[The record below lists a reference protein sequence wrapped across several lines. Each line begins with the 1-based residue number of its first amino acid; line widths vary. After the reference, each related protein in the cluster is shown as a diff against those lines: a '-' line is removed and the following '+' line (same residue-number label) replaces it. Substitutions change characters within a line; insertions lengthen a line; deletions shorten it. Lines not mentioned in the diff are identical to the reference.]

1 MAAFFGANEIWERRD
16 TDGRE
21 PVILV
26 GVRETNVDDPVKEE
40 EFRHSLEELAE
51 LSKACGMEPVDTV
64 TQSLARVNVG
74 LYVGAGKGEEIRVIA
89 EAFDA
94 KRVIFN
100 DTLSPSQIRNLQK
113 LLKLPVM
120 DRTALILEIFER
132 RARTREAR
140 LQVELAKLR
149 YLKPRLI
156 GMWETQ
162 NRQGGASGAMSAKGE
177 GETQLEIDRRTI
189 DHRLSEL
196 SRELKNV
203 SRERATQRKK
213 RQGSG
218 LPLVSLVGYTNAGK
232 STIMNAMLAQYSSET
247 AGEGVSG
254 RAEKDARKTRL
265 ASLEAARG
273 ASSSRTCLRPLRGYV
288 HKSEKTEKRQVFE
301 ADMLFATL
309 DTTVRRIPV
318 SRGKEFLLSDT
329 VGFIHKLPTSL
340 IEAFK
345 STLEEVTQADLL
357 VQVVDGSDPHCRKHI
372 EVTKKIIMEI
382 GAGHIPMITVFNKAD
397 LLDPPAA
404 YPIKGAI
411 EQSVDGVSN
420 VNLYL
425 CAKERS
431 SIELLCE
438 EIFEI
443 LHAERVTKTF
453 LIPYERGHIVSFLMD
468 KAVVLST
475 EYTEEGTKITVE
487 CDRATAEKAQNMIA
501 DCC

>member
-1 MAAFFGANEIWERRD
+1 MAAFFGADEIWKTYEGD
-16 TDGRE
+16 DRE

-26 GVRETNVDDPVKEE
+26 GVRETDVEKPVSEE
-40 EFRHSLEELAE
+40 EFRHSLSELAE
-51 LSKACGMEPVDTV
+51 LAKACEMNPVDTV
-64 TQSLARVNVG
+64 TQSLAHVNTG
-74 LYVGAGKGEEIRVIA
+74 LYVGAGKADEIRIGA
-89 EAFDA
+89 EMFGAG
-94 KRVIFN
+94 RVIFN

-189 DHRLSEL
+189 DHRISEL
-196 SRELKNV
+196 ARELKGV

-213 RQGSG
+213 RQSSR

-232 STIMNAMLAQYSSET
+232 STIMNAMLAQYSPDVPAEGET
-247 AGEGVSG
+247 
-254 RAEKDARKTRL
+254 D
-265 ASLEAARG
+265 
-273 ASSSRTCLRPLRGYV
+273 
-288 HKSEKTEKRQVFE
+288 KRQVFE

-309 DTTVRRIPV
+309 DTTVRRITV
-318 SRGKEFLLSDT
+318 AKGQEFLLSDT

-340 IEAFK
+340 VEAFK
-345 STLEEVTQADLL
+345 STLEETTQADLL

-372 EVTKKIIMEI
+372 EVTKRIIEEI
-382 GAGHIPMITVFNKAD
+382 GAGHVPMITVYNKAD
-397 LLDPPAA
+397 LCHPPVS
-404 YPIKGAI
+404 YPVSGAV
-411 EQSVDGVSN
+411 EQTVDGISN

-425 CAKERS
+425 CAKDSRS
-431 SIELLCE
+431 IDCLCKT
-438 EIFEI
+438 IFEI
-443 LHAERVTKTF
+443 LHAERTVRTF
-453 LIPYERGHIVSFLMD
+453 LVPYDRGSLVSVLME
-468 KAVVLST
+468 KSQVLQT
-475 EYTEEGTKITVE
+475 EYTAYSFV
-487 CDRATAEKAQNMIA
+487 R
-501 DCC
+501 

>member
-1 MAAFFGANEIWERRD
+1 MAAFFGANELWERRVE
-16 TDGRE
+16 DGRE
-21 PVILV
+21 AVILV
-26 GVRETNVDDPVKEE
+26 GVRETNADKPVSEE
-40 EFRHSLEELAE
+40 EFLHSLSELAE
-51 LSKACGMEPVDTV
+51 LCKACGMEPVDTV
-64 TQSLARVNVG
+64 TQSLVHINVG
-74 LYVGAGKGEEIRVIA
+74 LYVGAGKAEEIRLIA

-196 SRELKNV
+196 TKEIRNV

-232 STIMNAMLAQYSSET
+232 STIMNAMLARYPSDA

-254 RAEKDARKTRL
+254 KQEIA
-265 ASLEAARG
+265 
-273 ASSSRTCLRPLRGYV
+273 
-288 HKSEKTEKRQVFE
+288 EKRQVFE

-309 DTTVRRIPV
+309 DTTVRRITV

-340 IEAFK
+340 VEAFK

-357 VQVVDGSDPHCRKHI
+357 VQVVDGSDPYCRGHI
-372 EVTKKIIMEI
+372 EVTRKIIMEI

-397 LLDPPAA
+397 LLDPPAS
-404 YPIKGAI
+404 YPLKGSI
-411 EQSVDGVSN
+411 EQSVAGVTN

-425 CAKERS
+425 CAKESS
-431 SIELLCE
+431 SIEYLCR

-443 LHAERVTKTF
+443 LHAERITKTF
-453 LIPYERGHIVSFLMD
+453 LIPYNRGHIVSFLMD
-468 KAVVLST
+468 KATVLDT
-475 EYTEEGTKITVE
+475 EYTEEGTRITAE
-487 CDRATAEKAQNMIA
+487 CDKATAEQAEMALRQ
-501 DCC
+501 

>member
-1 MAAFFGANEIWERRD
+1 MAAFFGANEIWKSYEG
-16 TDGRE
+16 DGRE
-21 PVILV
+21 PVVLA
-26 GVRETNVDDPVKEE
+26 GVRETDVKVPVSEE
-40 EFRHSLEELAE
+40 EFAHSLEELAE
-51 LSKACGMEPVDTV
+51 LAKACGMEPLDTV
-64 TQSLARVNVG
+64 TQTLSHINTG
-74 LYVGAGKGEEIRVIA
+74 LYVGAGKADEIRISA
-89 EAFDA
+89 EMFGAE
-94 KRVIFN
+94 RVIFN

-162 NRQGGASGAMSAKGE
+162 NRQGGASGSMSAKGE

-196 SRELKNV
+196 TKELKGV

-218 LPLVSLVGYTNAGK
+218 IPLVSLVGYTNAGK
-232 STIMNAMLAQYSSET
+232 STIMNAMLAQYSSDAVTE
-247 AGEGVSG
+247 GEP
-254 RAEKDARKTRL
+254 D
-265 ASLEAARG
+265 
-273 ASSSRTCLRPLRGYV
+273 
-288 HKSEKTEKRQVFE
+288 KRQVFE

-309 DTTVRRIPV
+309 DTTVRRITV
-318 SRGKEFLLSDT
+318 ARGQEFLLSDT

-340 IEAFK
+340 VEAFK

-372 EVTKKIIMEI
+372 EVTKQIINEI
-382 GAGHIPMITVFNKAD
+382 GAGHIPMITVYNKAD
-397 LLDPPAA
+397 LCDPPAA
-404 YPIKGAI
+404 HPVKGAI
-411 EQSVDGVSN
+411 EQTVDGITN

-425 CAKERS
+425 CAKESS
-431 SIELLCE
+431 SIECLCRT
-438 EIFEI
+438 IFDI
-443 LHAERVTKTF
+443 LHAKRTIRTF
-453 LIPYERGHIVSFLMD
+453 LIPYNRGSVVSFLMER
-468 KAVVLST
+468 AVVLQT
-475 EYTEEGTKITVE
+475 DYTAEGTKITAE
-487 CDRATAEKAQNMIA
+487 CDTATAEQVEKILRQ
-501 DCC
+501 

>member
-1 MAAFFGANEIWERRD
+1 MLFCPKCIRIVAGSEIFRDKGEYDKENGIIMAAFFGANEIWERRAE
-16 TDGRE
+16 DGRE
-21 PVILV
+21 TVILV
-26 GVRETNVDDPVKEE
+26 GVRETNAEDPVKEE
-40 EFRHSLEELAE
+40 EFRHSLSELAE
-51 LSKACGMEPVDTV
+51 LSKACGMEPADTV
-64 TQSLARVNVG
+64 TQSLARINVS
-74 LYVGAGKGEEIRVIA
+74 LYVGAGKGEEIRTIA

-113 LLKLPVM
+113 RLKLPVM

-196 SRELKNV
+196 SKELKNV

-213 RQGSG
+213 RRGSG

-232 STIMNAMLAQYSSET
+232 STIMNAMLARYPSDASAET
-247 AGEGVSG
+247 TA
-254 RAEKDARKTRL
+254 
-265 ASLEAARG
+265 
-273 ASSSRTCLRPLRGYV
+273 
-288 HKSEKTEKRQVFE
+288 EKRQVLE

-309 DTTVRRIPV
+309 DTTVRRIAV

-340 IEAFK
+340 VEAFK

-357 VQVVDGSDPHCRKHI
+357 VQVVDGSDPHCRGHI
-372 EVTKKIIMEI
+372 EVTKKIIAEI

-397 LLDPPAA
+397 LMDPPVA
-404 YPIKGAI
+404 YPMMGSV
-411 EQSVDGVSN
+411 EQSVAGTSN

-425 CAKERS
+425 CAKERE
-431 SIELLCE
+431 SIEFLCG

-443 LHAERVTKTF
+443 LHAERITKTF
-453 LIPYERGHIVSFLMD
+453 LIPYERGHIVSFLMES
-468 KAVVLST
+468 AVVLDT
-475 EYTEEGTKITVE
+475 AYTEKGTRITVE
-487 CDRATAEKAQNMIA
+487 CDRAAAERVEKALS
-501 DCC
+501 

>member
-1 MAAFFGANEIWERRD
+1 MAAFFGADEIWERHDR
-16 TDGRE
+16 DGRE
-21 PVILV
+21 AVVLV
-26 GVRETNVDDPVKEE
+26 GVRETNTEEPVPEE
-40 EFRHSLEELAE
+40 EFQHSLSELAE
-51 LSKACGMEPVDTV
+51 LAKACGMEPVDTV
-64 TQSLARVNVG
+64 TQSLAHISAG
-74 LYVGAGKGEEIRVIA
+74 LYVGSGKGEEIKVIA
-89 EAFDA
+89 EMFGA

-113 LLKLPVM
+113 LLGLPVM

-162 NRQGGASGAMSAKGE
+162 NRQGGASGSMSAKGE

-189 DHRLSEL
+189 GHRLSEL
-196 SRELKNV
+196 TKELGGV

-232 STIMNAMLAQYSSET
+232 STIMNAMLARYLSEPQ
-247 AGEGVSG
+247 GES
-254 RAEKDARKTRL
+254 T
-265 ASLEAARG
+265 
-273 ASSSRTCLRPLRGYV
+273 
-288 HKSEKTEKRQVFE
+288 SEKGPAGKNEAGKRRVFE

-309 DTTVRRIPV
+309 DTTVRRITV
-318 SRGKEFLLSDT
+318 SRGQEFLLSDT

-340 IEAFK
+340 VEAFK

-357 VQVVDGSDPHCRKHI
+357 VQVVDGSDPYCRRHI

-397 LLDPPAA
+397 LIDPPSA
-404 YPIKGAI
+404 YPLKGAI
-411 EQSVDGVSN
+411 EQSVAGVSN

-425 CAKERS
+425 CAKESS
-431 SIELLCE
+431 SIELLCST
-438 EIFEI
+438 IFEM
-443 LHAERVTKTF
+443 LHAERVTRTF
-453 LIPYERGHIVSFLMD
+453 VIPYDSGRLVSFLME
-468 KAVVLST
+468 KAVVLNT
-475 EYTEEGTKITVE
+475 EYAEEGTRITAE
-487 CDRATAEKAQNMIA
+487 CDRATADQVEKAL
-501 DCC
+501 DRRS

>member
-1 MAAFFGANEIWERRD
+1 MAAFFGADEIWDRHDR
-16 TDGRE
+16 DGRE
-21 PVILV
+21 AVVLV
-26 GVRETNVDDPVKEE
+26 GVRETNTEIPVSEE
-40 EFRHSLEELAE
+40 EFMHSLAELAE
-51 LSKACGMEPVDTV
+51 LAKACGMEPVDTV
-64 TQSLARVNVG
+64 TQSLAHISAG
-74 LYVGAGKGEEIRVIA
+74 LYVGSGKGEEIKVIA
-89 EAFDA
+89 EMFGA

-113 LLKLPVM
+113 LLGLPVM
-120 DRTALILEIFER
+120 DRTALILEIVER

-162 NRQGGASGAMSAKGE
+162 NRQGGASGSMSAKGE

-189 DHRLSEL
+189 GHRLSEL
-196 SRELKNV
+196 TRELGGV

-232 STIMNAMLAQYSSET
+232 STIMNAMLAQYPSEMQ
-247 AGEGVSG
+247 EGNPVS
-254 RAEKDARKTRL
+254 
-265 ASLEAARG
+265 RG
-273 ASSSRTCLRPLRGYV
+273 LPESR
-288 HKSEKTEKRQVFE
+288 EKRQVFE

-309 DTTVRRIPV
+309 DTTVRRISV
-318 SRGKEFLLSDT
+318 SRGQEFLLSDT

-340 IEAFK
+340 VEAFK

-357 VQVVDGSDPHCRKHI
+357 VQVVDGSDPYCRKHI
-372 EVTKKIIMEI
+372 EVTKKIIQEI

-411 EQSVDGVSN
+411 EQSVAGVSN

-425 CAKERS
+425 CAKESS
-431 SIELLCE
+431 SIELLCST
-438 EIFEI
+438 IFEM

-453 LIPYERGHIVSFLMD
+453 LIPYDRGRLVSLLME

-475 EYTEEGTKITVE
+475 EYKEEGTQITAE
-487 CDRATAEKAQNMIA
+487 CDQATADQVEKALGR
-501 DCC
+501 